1 MTCNLFAFDLLQELC
16 ERCVIVEH
24 REMIESSCMGFIE
37 ERSFEALKLTYSLL
51 QRKYV
56 ELGHRNIRLQIDL
69 EATQNRA
76 LPWRWHVWTER
87 LLPNR

>member
-1 MTCNLFAFDLLQELC
+1 MAEFLLGDQTVAVL
-16 ERCVIVEH
+16 IPLT
-24 REMIESSCMGFIE
+24 E
-37 ERSFEALKLTYSLL
+37 EIHHAHLVLL
-51 QRKYV
+51 QRRHDL
-56 ELGHRNIRLQIDL
+56 LGHRNIRLQIDL